1 MMDRADL
8 GSASWWSGVAAR
20 GTPLLR
26 VAEGEDGAMAA
37 VTFLWRE
44 PAAAQTQDVY
54 IDVYSHTPHPSN
66 GPAAMRRHPGT
77 DVWSW
82 ETTLPWDWRGSYFLL
97 PVAAGQ
103 QPPQEGGGA
112 ALRRWWVGLL
122 ETNAQADP
130 LNPGPAHGGNW
141 GQPLSPLV
149 LPDAAV
155 HRAWDRAGGALPQ
168 GRLARHRWQSAAL
181 DIGRE
186 TWIYRT
192 APHTACEAPLVLLLD
207 GQYWAQQMPLF
218 GALDVL
224 TAQGELPP
232 AVYLLVDAVSPGRRA
247 LELPCHA
254 PFWEALLEE
263 LLPAAHALEPFSA
276 QPGRTVVAGQSFGGL
291 AAAYAALHW
300 PARFGN
306 VLSQSGSFWWPDP
319 SDTASGG
326 WLAGSVAQGPALGQP
341 LRFLLEIGCYEDE
354 MLGPNRSFH
363 QALCAAGHRSFLRE
377 VRGGHDWL
385 CWRDGLLEGL
395 CELMKDFDETE
406 QP

>member
-8 GSASWWSGVAAR
+8 GSPAWWDEVAAR
-20 GTPLLR
+20 GTPLL
-26 VAEGEDGAMAA
+26 EHGADCD
-37 VTFLWRE
+37 VTFLWRA
-44 PAAAQTQDVY
+44 PAAARTQAVY
-54 IDVYSHTPHPSN
+54 IDVYSHTPHPSV
-66 GPAAMRRHPGT
+66 GPAAMRHHPGT

-82 ETTLPWDWRGSYFLL
+82 STRLPPDWRGSYFLMPL
-97 PVAAGQ
+97 GAGQ
-103 QPPQEGGGA
+103 EAPHEGGGA

-130 LNPGPAHGGNW
+130 LNPRPAHGGSR
-141 GQPLSPLV
+141 GLPLSPLL
-149 LPDAAV
+149 LPDAAS
-155 HRAWDRAGGALPQ
+155 HPAWAQAGSPQ
-168 GRLARHRWQSAAL
+168 GRLHQHRWQSAAL
-181 DIGRE
+181 DLGRD

-192 APHTACEAPLVLLLD
+192 APQAANDAPLVVLLD
-207 GQYWAQQMPLF
+207 GQYWARQMPLF
-218 GALDVL
+218 GALDIL
-224 TAQGELPP
+224 TAQGALPP
-232 AVYLLVDAVSPGRRA
+232 AVYLLVDAVTPERRA

-254 PFWEALLEE
+254 PFWEALQQE
-263 LLPAAHALEPFSA
+263 LLPAAYALEPFSA
-276 QPGRTVVAGQSFGGL
+276 LPGRTTVAGQSFGGL

-326 WLAGSVAQGPALGQP
+326 WLAGSVAQGPAAGQP
-341 LRFLLEIGCYEDE
+341 LRFLLEIGCYEDQ

-363 QALCAAGHRSFLRE
+363 QALRAAGHRSTLRE

-395 CELMKDFDETE
+395 CELMNDFDETQE
-406 QP
+406 P